1 MRLARSAAER
11 CAELTRGLLAF
22 SRMLPSDLQRTSV
35 NEVVHDTAAL
45 LARMVPA
52 SIQVRLHLAVDL
64 PEAMVD
70 SVQLQQVL
78 FNLFVNARDAMPEGG
93 TLTVRSRRVE
103 IAPGDARGL
112 AAGPYAEISISDTGV
127 GIPPDVLPRIFEPF
141 FTTKPV
147 GSGTGLGLAMV
158 YGIVSQHQGRVEA
171 TSEPGW
177 GSTFRVLLPAAP
189 GEARSEPGEPVAV
202 RAGEPE
208 RRPAPPLEG
217 LPVLV
222 VDDEPLVRGFTQRAL
237 EVAGCRVTAA
247 ADGEEGLRAA
257 REAGEPPAVVLMD
270 LTMPG
275 RPVREVLREL
285 HEFAPATPVV
295 LTSGFSQHSSGREEL
310 PGLPFLPKPYSP
322 AQLVEAI
329 RAALEG
335 APSRAS

>member
-1 MRLARSAAER
+1 
-11 CAELTRGLLAF
+11 
-22 SRMLPSDLQRTSV
+22 
-35 NEVVHDTAAL
+35 
-45 LARMVPA
+45 
-52 SIQVRLHLAVDL
+52 
-64 PEAMVD
+64 
-70 SVQLQQVL
+70 
-78 FNLFVNARDAMPEGG
+78 
-93 TLTVRSRRVE
+93 
-103 IAPGDARGL
+103 
-112 AAGPYAEISISDTGV
+112 
-127 GIPPDVLPRIFEPF
+127 
-141 FTTKPV
+141 
-147 GSGTGLGLAMV
+147 
-158 YGIVSQHQGRVEA
+158 
-171 TSEPGW
+171 
-177 GSTFRVLLPAAP
+177 
-189 GEARSEPGEPVAV
+189 
-202 RAGEPE
+202 
-208 RRPAPPLEG
+208 
-217 LPVLV
+217 VLV

-295 LTSGFSQHSSGREEL
+295 LTSGFGQHSSGREEL